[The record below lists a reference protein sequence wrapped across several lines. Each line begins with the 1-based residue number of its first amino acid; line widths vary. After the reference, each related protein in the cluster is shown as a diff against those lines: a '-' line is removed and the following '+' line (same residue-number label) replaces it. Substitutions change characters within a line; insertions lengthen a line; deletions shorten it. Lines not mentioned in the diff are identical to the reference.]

1 MIVIARMG
9 GIEIIADDER
19 TDQTPTPEWIED
31 TAKRVAR
38 VAFDTYTSLPDGVTV
53 APTPDE
59 DDDDR

>member
-1 MIVIARMG
+1 MIVICRLG

-38 VAFDTYTSLPDGVTV
+38 VAVDAYVSLPEGVHV
-53 APTPDE
+53 TPATDE
-59 DDDDR
+59 DDD